1 VPTAPAPVVVSSF
14 EIPGVISR
22 ICRLQYDAGGLS
34 EVLVAQARDP
44 VLHVSNSMAA
54 EDFYCKRL
62 GFRREFAHRVDDAK
76 ADPCYM
82 GLTRDGVWL
91 HVSSFSGDGFRVAA
105 VNLIVEDVDTLH
117 EELVEKGVRIDTGL
131 STKPGYQ
138 RNVCKDADGNSIRF
152 IEQ

>member
-1 VPTAPAPVVVSSF
+1 MLKLA
-14 EIPGVISR
+14 I
-22 ICRLQYDAGGLS
+22 
-34 EVLVAQARDP
+34 P

-91 HVSSFSGDGFRVAA
+91 HVSSFSGDGVSGGV
-105 VNLIVEDVDTLH
+105 VNLIVENVDALH
-117 EELVEKGVRIDTGL
+117 GELAEKGVRIDTGPVDQ
-131 STKPGYQ
+131 TWGTREMY
-138 RNVCKDADGNSIRF
+138 VKDADGNSIRF
-152 IEQ
+152 ICPIDG